1 MAAGEQREAPSSKA
15 FSASE
20 FARSPSQTALTP
32 ILSASVIRPEA
43 VPFRAALRATEAG
56 AMEDDSQH
64 SAPPGSSCCLAK
76 EANVLISEIYGN
88 AAFSLSAPHALNGKI
103 LHFFSN
109 LFM

>member
-32 ILSASVIRPEA
+32 MLSASVIRPDA
-43 VPFRAALRATEAG
+43 VPFRAALRATVAE
-56 AMEDDSQH
+56 AMEDDSQP

-76 EANVLISEIYGN
+76 EANVLISEIYG
-88 AAFSLSAPHALNGKI
+88 AAFLPVSSSC
-103 LHFFSN
+103 FEW
-109 LFM
+109 